1 MRPFLGQTWA
11 VPDHSER
18 KLATVLFADLV
29 DSTAA
34 AGEQDPERTRA
45 RLERFYDAM
54 SAEIETAGGTVEK
67 FAGDAVMAAFGAP
80 EALEDHAERALHT
93 ALAMQRRLEAV
104 FAGDLSLRIG
114 VNTGEVVAGRPR
126 EGSSFV
132 SGDAVNVAARLEQAA
147 EPGEILAGE
156 RTVSAV
162 RGAFEFGEPKTVE
175 AKGKAGGVACRPL
188 VRALSL
194 MRTRGVGGLAR
205 AFVGRDEQLDV
216 LQAAYHR
223 AVDGSHPVLVTILG
237 DAGVGKTRLVRE
249 LWEEL
254 AETKPEP
261 LRRTGR
267 CLAYGQGIT
276 YWPLGEVLK
285 EHLGILES
293 DSPDAVR
300 HRLNEREILGLT
312 LGLDVAG
319 DLHPLAAQDR
329 LHAAWIA
336 FVSELAAER
345 PLVMLIE
352 DVHWAEQPLLDLIE
366 RLGRDVAG
374 PLLLLATARPD
385 FVAGRTGWGGRVD
398 SETVW
403 LEPLPA
409 DAAGSLVDSLLTSKL
424 PARVRELIV
433 ERAEGNPFFVEE
445 VLEGLIDAGIL
456 ERENGGW
463 RANDLPP
470 GFEIP
475 DSVQAVLAARIDLL
489 EEAEKAALQAAAV
502 IGRIFWTGPVY
513 ELVEGLAPDL
523 HLLETRDFI
532 RQRAG
537 SSLAGEVEYAF
548 KHALT
553 REVAYGSLTKARRAQ
568 LHTQFA
574 DWLERLG
581 EGRDEHAPLLAHH
594 YAEAVKPEDVDVAW
608 PDGGPDLE
616 RARAKAVQWL
626 RRAAEV
632 AISRYEIDDGIVLL
646 ERAAVLEPVRREQAL
661 IWRRVGDA
669 FALKFDSDAF
679 VSAMQHSLELTDE
692 PQERAE
698 TYSRLAFVS
707 ASRSGMFQS
716 HPTRELSEEWSSLAI
731 AGTAAGSPTHVRAL
745 IAQALWGDN
754 EEVALE
760 ASTLAEQLG
769 DPELQSYAWDARG
782 SAEFRKGKFEAA
794 HQSELRR
801 FDYAGEV
808 TDPDHIHDMYISAI
822 TPTVAVGR
830 IREAR
835 RLAAENDELVAGL
848 TPHHRLHGIACVT
861 EVEELAGNWERIR
874 ELETRVEVTVAEN
887 RATPCVRNERS
898 LLLCAA
904 AAEILGD
911 RDRSLELEAA
921 ADGPQT
927 VGLGMTFGGPRL
939 RLALARQDVD
949 ALEELLAG
957 QDWYSRQNWFLLP
970 GAAAR
975 LDALAVVGSEEA
987 IQAEALPAHEGY
999 LEPFMLRALGVTRG
1013 DDRLIA
1019 QADDRFRALGLDW
1032 HAGQTEALIR
1042 FRNTAFG

>member
-1 MRPFLGQTWA
+1 MRLFLGQTWDVA
-11 VPDHSER
+11 DHSER

-34 AGEQDPERTRA
+34 AGDQDPERTRA

-54 SAEIETAGGTVEK
+54 TAEIEAAGGTVEK

-104 FAGDLSLRIG
+104 FAGELSLRIG

-147 EPGEILAGE
+147 EPGEILAGA

-175 AKGKAGGVACRPL
+175 VKGKAGGVACRRL

-205 AFVGRDEQLDV
+205 AFIGRDEQLD
-216 LQAAYHR
+216 LLRAAYRR
-223 AVDGSHPVLVTILG
+223 AVEGSHPVLVTILG
-237 DAGVGKTRLVRE
+237 DPGVGKTRLVRE
-249 LWEEL
+249 LWEQL
-254 AETKPEP
+254 ADEDPEP

-312 LGLDVAG
+312 LGLDVVG

-336 FVSELAAER
+336 FLSDLTTER
-345 PLVMLIE
+345 PLVLLIE
-352 DVHWAEQPLLDLIE
+352 DVHWAEPPLLDLIE
-366 RLGRDVAG
+366 RIGRDATG
-374 PLLLLATARPD
+374 ALLLLATARPD
-385 FVAGRTGWGGRVD
+385 FAAGRTGWGSRVD
-398 SETVW
+398 SETIW
-403 LEPLPA
+403 LEPLEA
-409 DAAGSLVDSLLTSKL
+409 DTAGSLVDSLLASEL
-424 PARVRELIV
+424 PSEVRDLIV

-445 VLEGLIDAGIL
+445 VLESLIDAGVL
-456 ERENGGW
+456 ERVNGGW

-502 IGRIFWTGPVY
+502 IGRVFWTGPVY
-513 ELVEGLAPDL
+513 ELVADLAPDL
-523 HLLETRDFI
+523 HLLENRDFI
-532 RQRAG
+532 RQRTG

-553 REVAYGSLTKARRAQ
+553 REVAYGSLTKARRTA

-594 YAEAVKPEDVDVAW
+594 YAEAVRPEDVDVAW
-608 PDGGPDLE
+608 PDGGSELE
-616 RARAKAVQWL
+616 RVRAKAVQWL

-646 ERAAVLEPVRREQAL
+646 QRAAALEPARPQQAL
-661 IWRRVGDA
+661 IWRRIGRA
-669 FALKFDSDAF
+669 YALKFDSDAF
-679 VSAMQHSLELTDE
+679 IDAMQHSIELTDD

-698 TYSRLAFVS
+698 TYAHLAFQS

-716 HPTRELSEEWSSLAI
+716 HPTRGLSEEWSALAV
-731 AGTAAGSPTHVRAL
+731 AGAAAGSPTHVRAL
-745 IAQALWGDN
+745 VAQALWGG

-760 ASTLAEQLG
+760 ASNLAERLG
-769 DPELQSYAWDARG
+769 DPELRSYAWDARG
-782 SAEFRKGKFEAA
+782 SAAFRKGDFEAA
-794 HQSELRR
+794 HTFEMRR
-801 FDYAGEV
+801 FDLLDEV
-808 TDPDHIHDMYISAI
+808 TDPDHIHDMYISSI
-822 TPTVAVGR
+822 TPTVAIGR
-830 IREAR
+830 ISEAR
-835 RLAAENDELVAGL
+835 RLAAENDRLVAHL
-848 TPHHRLHGIACVT
+848 TAHHRVHGIACVM
-861 EVEELAGNWERIR
+861 EVEELVGNWERIR
-874 ELETRVEVTVAEN
+874 ELEARIELTVAEN
-887 RATPCVRNERS
+887 RATPCLRNGRS
-898 LLLCAA
+898 LLVCAA

-911 RDRSLELEAA
+911 RNRSRELETD
-921 ADGPQT
+921 ADELQAT
-927 VGLGMTFGGPRL
+927 GLGVTFGGPRL
-939 RLALARQDVD
+939 RLALAREDLGTLQ
-949 ALEELLAG
+949 ELLADN
-957 QDWYSRQNWFLLP
+957 DWYSRQNWFLLP

-987 IQAEALPAHEGY
+987 IQQVLVRTGY
-999 LEPFMLRALGVTRG
+999 LEPFMLRALGLVRK
-1013 DDRLIA
+1013 DDGLLA
-1019 QADDRFRALGLDW
+1019 QADERFRALGLDW
-1032 HAGQTEALIR
+1032 HADQTEALIR
-1042 FRNTAFG
+1042 FRNTAAG

>member
-1 MRPFLGQTWA
+1 M
-11 VPDHSER
+11 PDHSER
-18 KLATVLFADLV
+18 KLASVMFADLV

-54 SAEIETAGGTVEK
+54 SAEIAAAGGTVEK

-93 ALAMQRRLEAV
+93 ALAMQRRLQTV
-104 FAGDLSLRIG
+104 FAGQLSLRIG

-126 EGSSFV
+126 DGSSFV

-147 EPGEILAGE
+147 EPGEILVGE
-156 RTVSAV
+156 RTVAAV
-162 RGAFEFGEPKTVE
+162 RGAFEFDEPKTVE

-188 VRALSL
+188 LRSLSL

-205 AFVGRDEQLDV
+205 AFVGRDEQLD
-216 LQAAYHR
+216 LLRAAYRR
-223 AVDGSHPVLVTILG
+223 AVERSHPVLVTILG

-249 LWEEL
+249 LWEQL
-254 AETKPEP
+254 ADGEPEP

-300 HRLNEREILGLT
+300 HRLDERQILGLT
-312 LGLDVAG
+312 LGLDVVG

-329 LHAAWIA
+329 LHAAWIS
-336 FVSELAAER
+336 FVSDLTAER
-345 PLVMLIE
+345 PLVLLIE

-366 RLGRDVAG
+366 RIGRDATG
-374 PLLLLATARPD
+374 PLLLLTTARPD
-385 FVAGRTGWGGRVD
+385 FVAGRTGWGSRVD
-398 SETVW
+398 SETIW
-403 LEPLPA
+403 LEPLPVET
-409 DAAGSLVDSLLTSKL
+409 AGELVDSLLASVL
-424 PARVRELIV
+424 SREVRELIV

-445 VLEGLIDAGIL
+445 VLESLIDAGVL
-456 ERENGGW
+456 ERFNGGW
-463 RANDLPP
+463 RANNLPP

-502 IGRIFWTGPVY
+502 IGRVFWTGPVY

-574 DWLERLG
+574 DWLEQLG

-594 YAEAVKPEDVDVAW
+594 YAEAVRPEDVDVAW

-616 RARAKAVQWL
+616 RVREKAVQWL

-646 ERAAVLEPVRREQAL
+646 ERATALEHDRLELAR
-661 IWRRVGDA
+661 IWRDVGRA
-669 FALKFDSDAF
+669 HALKFDSDAF
-679 VSAMQHSLELTDE
+679 VKAMQHSLELTDQPRE
-692 PQERAE
+692 SAE
-698 TYSRLAFVS
+698 TYADLAFQ
-707 ASRSGMFQS
+707 AAGRSGMWR
-716 HPTRELSEEWSSLAI
+716 TRPVPELVQEWSSRAI
-731 AGTAAGSPTHVRAL
+731 AGAEVGGPTYVRAL
-745 IAQALWGDN
+745 IARAMWGLD
-754 EEVALE
+754 ETAGPE
-760 ASTLAEQLG
+760 ASALADQLG
-769 DPELQSYAWDARG
+769 DPELRSFAWDALG
-782 SAEFRKGKFEAA
+782 VSAFNDGDYETA
-794 HQSELRR
+794 HTLEMRR
-801 FDYAGEV
+801 FELLGDV
-808 TDPDHIHDMYISAI
+808 TDPDHIHDMHISAI
-822 TPTVAVGR
+822 PTIVAVGR
-830 IREAR
+830 IPEAR
-835 RLAAENDELVAGL
+835 RLAAENDVLVARL
-848 TPHHRLHGIACVT
+848 TPHHRVHGIACVT

-874 ELETRVEVTVAEN
+874 ELEPRIELTVAEN
-887 RATPCVRNERS
+887 LATPCIRNARS
-898 LLLCAA
+898 LLVCAA

-911 RDRSLELEAA
+911 RDRSRALEAEADELA
-921 ADGPQT
+921 AT
-927 VGLGMTFGGPRL
+927 RLGVALGGPRM
-939 RLALARQDVD
+939 RLALARADIDV
-949 ALEELLAG
+949 LRTLLG
-957 QDWYSRQNWFLLP
+957 ESDWYSRQTWFVLP
-970 GAAAR
+970 GAAVR
-975 LDALAVVGSEEA
+975 LDVLAVFGTEQTIGSDDM
-987 IQAEALPAHEGY
+987 PAPNGY
-999 LEPFMLRALGVTRG
+999 LEPFMLRALGIVRG
-1013 DDRLIA
+1013 DEELVT
-1019 QADDRFRALGLDW
+1019 QADERFRALGLDW
-1032 HAGQTEALIR
+1032 HADQTEALIR
-1042 FRNTAFG
+1042 FRNRVAAAPG

>member
-1 MRPFLGQTWA
+1 

-54 SAEIETAGGTVEK
+54 SAEIEAAGGTVEK

-104 FAGDLSLRIG
+104 FTGELSLRIG

-205 AFVGRDEQLDV
+205 AFVGRDEQLGL
-216 LQAAYHR
+216 LQTAFRR
-223 AVDGSHPVLVTILG
+223 AVDGSHPALVTILG

-249 LWEEL
+249 LWEQL
-254 AETKPEP
+254 AEAKPEP

-300 HRLNEREILGLT
+300 HRLDEREILGLT

-319 DLHPLAAQDR
+319 DLHPLAAQDH

-336 FVSELAAER
+336 FVSELTAER
-345 PLVMLIE
+345 PVVILIE

-398 SETVW
+398 SETMW

-409 DAAGSLVDSLLTSKL
+409 DAAGSLVDSLLATEL
-424 PARVRELIV
+424 PSDVRQLIV

-445 VLEGLIDAGIL
+445 VIESLIDARIL

-463 RANDLPP
+463 RANELPP

-502 IGRIFWTGPVY
+502 IGRVFWTGPVY

-553 REVAYGSLTKARRAQ
+553 REVAYGSLTKATRAQ

-581 EGRDEHAPLLAHH
+581 ESRDQLAPLLAHH

-608 PDGGPDLE
+608 PDGGPELE
-616 RARAKAVQWL
+616 RVRAKAVQWL

-661 IWRRVGDA
+661 IWRRIGDA
-669 FALKFDSDAF
+669 NALKFDSDAF
-679 VSAMQHSLELTDE
+679 VSAMQHSLELTDA

-698 TYSRLAFVS
+698 TYAQLAFQT

-716 HPTRELSEEWSSLAI
+716 HPARALSEEWSALAI
-731 AGTAAGSPTHVRAL
+731 AGAEAGSPTHVRAL
-745 IAQALWGDN
+745 IAQALWGD

-760 ASTLAEQLG
+760 ANRLAERLG
-769 DPELQSYAWDARG
+769 DPELRSYAWDARG
-782 SAEFRKGKFEAA
+782 AAEFRKGDFAAA
-794 HQSELRR
+794 HNSELHR
-801 FDYAGEV
+801 FDLVSEV
-808 TDPDHIHDMYISAI
+808 TDPDHLHDMYISAI

-830 IREAR
+830 IQEAR

-848 TPHHRLHGIACVT
+848 TPHHRVHGIACVM

-874 ELETRVEVTVAEN
+874 ELEGRIELTVAEN
-887 RATPCVRNERS
+887 RATPCLRNGRS
-898 LLLCAA
+898 LLVCAA

-911 RDRSLELEAA
+911 SDRSHELEAE
-921 ADGPQT
+921 ADELQAT
-927 VGLGMTFGGPRL
+927 GLGVTFDGPRL
-939 RLALARQDVD
+939 RLALARGDFGT
-949 ALEELLAG
+949 LEKLLVG
-957 QDWYSRQNWFLLP
+957 DDWFSRQNWFLLP

-975 LDALAVVGSEEA
+975 LDALAVMGSEEA
-987 IQAEALPAHEGY
+987 IDAERLPARGGY
-999 LEPFMLRALGVTRG
+999 LEPFRLRALGAARN
-1013 DDRLIA
+1013 DRHLIA
-1019 QADDRFRALGLDW
+1019 EADERFRALGLDW
-1032 HAGQTEALIR
+1032 HAAQTEALVR
-1042 FRNTAFG
+1042 FRNSVG

>member
-1 MRPFLGQTWA
+1 M
-11 VPDHSER
+11 PDHSER

-54 SAEIETAGGTVEK
+54 SAEIEAAGGTVEK

-104 FAGDLSLRIG
+104 FAGELSLRIG

-126 EGSSFV
+126 EGNSFV

-162 RGAFEFGEPKTVE
+162 RGAFEFGEPRTVE
-175 AKGKAGGVACRPL
+175 AKGKADGVASRPL

-205 AFVGRDEQLDV
+205 AFVGREEQLD
-216 LQAAYHR
+216 LLNAAYHR
-223 AVDGSHPVLVTILG
+223 AVEGSHPVLITILG
-237 DAGVGKTRLVRE
+237 DPGVGKTRLVRE
-249 LWEEL
+249 LWEQL
-254 AETKPEP
+254 AEEDPEP

-300 HRLNEREILGLT
+300 NRLNEREILGLT
-312 LGLDVAG
+312 LGLDVVG
-319 DLHPLAAQDR
+319 NLHPLAAQDR

-336 FVSELAAER
+336 FLSDLTAER
-345 PLVMLIE
+345 PLVLLIE
-352 DVHWAEQPLLDLIE
+352 DVHWAEPPLLDLIE
-366 RLGRDVAG
+366 RIGRDATG

-385 FVAGRTGWGGRVD
+385 FTAGRTGWGGRVD
-398 SETVW
+398 SETIW

-409 DAAGSLVDSLLTSKL
+409 ETAGELVDSLLASVL
-424 PARVRELIV
+424 SREVRELIV

-445 VLEGLIDAGIL
+445 VLESLIDAGVL
-456 ERENGGW
+456 ERVNGGW
-463 RANDLPP
+463 RANELPP

-489 EEAEKAALQAAAV
+489 AEAEKAALQAAAV
-502 IGRIFWTGPVY
+502 IGRVFWAGPIY
-513 ELVEGLAPDL
+513 ELVPDLAPDL

-532 RQRAG
+532 RQRPG

-553 REVAYGSLTKARRAQ
+553 REVAYETLTKARRAQ

-574 DWLERLG
+574 EWLERLG

-594 YAEAVKPEDVDVAW
+594 YAEAVRPEDVDVAW
-608 PDGGPDLE
+608 PDDGPDLE
-616 RARAKAVQWL
+616 RAREKAVQWL

-646 ERAAVLEPVRREQAL
+646 ERATALEHDRTELAR
-661 IWRRVGDA
+661 IWREIGRA
-669 FALKFDSDAF
+669 HALKYDSDAF
-679 VSAMQHSLELTDE
+679 VKAMQRSLELTDDPGE
-692 PQERAE
+692 GAE
-698 TYSRLAFVS
+698 TYADLAFQ
-707 ASRSGMFQS
+707 AAGRSGMWK
-716 HPTRELSEEWSSLAI
+716 TRVVPELVQDWSSRAI
-731 AGTAAGSPTHVRAL
+731 ADAEIAGPTHVRAL
-745 IAQALWGDN
+745 IALALWGLDEN
-754 EEVALE
+754 AGPE
-760 ASTLAEQLG
+760 ASAMADRLG
-769 DPELQSYAWDARG
+769 DPELRSFASDALG
-782 SAEFRKGKFEAA
+782 VSAFNKGDFKTA
-794 HQSELRR
+794 HTWEMRR
-801 FDYAGEV
+801 FDLLGEV

-822 TPTVAVGR
+822 PATVAVGR
-830 IREAR
+830 IPEAR
-835 RLAAENDELVAGL
+835 RLAQENDELVARL
-848 TPHHRLHGIACVT
+848 TPHHRVHGIACVT

-874 ELETRVEVTVAEN
+874 ELEPRIEVTVAQN
-887 RATPCVRNERS
+887 LATPCIRNARS
-898 LLLCAA
+898 LLVCAA
-904 AAEILGD
+904 AAEVLGD
-911 RDRSLELEAA
+911 HDRSRALEAN
-921 ADGPQT
+921 ADDLSAMRGG
-927 VGLGMTFGGPRL
+927 VAIGGPRI
-939 RLALARQDVD
+939 RLALARGDVG
-949 ALEELLAG
+949 ALRSILAES
-957 QDWYSRQNWFLLP
+957 DW
-970 GAAAR
+970 
-975 LDALAVVGSEEA
+975 
-987 IQAEALPAHEGY
+987 
-999 LEPFMLRALGVTRG
+999 
-1013 DDRLIA
+1013 
-1019 QADDRFRALGLDW
+1019 
-1032 HAGQTEALIR
+1032 
-1042 FRNTAFG
+1042 

>member
-1 MRPFLGQTWA
+1 

-54 SAEIETAGGTVEK
+54 SAEIQAAGGTVEK

-104 FAGDLSLRIG
+104 FAGELSVRIG

-126 EGSSFV
+126 AGSSFV

-147 EPGEILAGE
+147 EPGQILAGE

-162 RGAFEFGEPKTVE
+162 RGAFEFGEPQTVE
-175 AKGKAGGVACRPL
+175 AKGKTGGVACRPL
-188 VRALSL
+188 LRALSL

-205 AFVGRDEQLDV
+205 AFVGRDEQLD
-216 LQAAYHR
+216 LLKAAYHR
-223 AVDGSHPVLVTILG
+223 AVEGSHPVLVTILG

-249 LWEEL
+249 LWEQL
-254 AETKPEP
+254 ADDEPEP

-300 HRLNEREILGLT
+300 RRLDEREILGLT
-312 LGLDVAG
+312 LGLDVVG

-329 LHAAWIA
+329 LHAAWIS
-336 FVSELAAER
+336 FVSDLSTER
-345 PLVMLIE
+345 PLVLLIE

-366 RLGRDVAG
+366 RIGRDATG

-398 SETVW
+398 SETIW

-409 DAAGSLVDSLLTSKL
+409 ETAGSLVDSLLAGEL
-424 PARVRELIV
+424 PSGVRELIV

-445 VLEGLIDAGIL
+445 VLESLIDAGVL

-463 RANDLPP
+463 RANELPP

-489 EEAEKAALQAAAV
+489 GEAEKAALQAAAV
-502 IGRIFWTGPVY
+502 IGRVFWTGPVY
-513 ELVEGLAPDL
+513 ELVVGLAPDL

-532 RQRAG
+532 RQRTG

-548 KHALT
+548 KHTLT
-553 REVAYGSLTKARRAQ
+553 REVAYGSLTKSRRAQ

-574 DWLERLG
+574 DWLEHLG

-594 YAEAVKPEDVDVAW
+594 YAEAVRPENVDVAW
-608 PDGGPDLE
+608 PDSGPDLD
-616 RARAKAVQWL
+616 RARKKAVQWL

-632 AISRYEIDDGIVLL
+632 AISRYEIDHGIVLL
-646 ERAAVLEPVRREQAL
+646 ERATALEHDRPELAR
-661 IWRRVGDA
+661 IWRDIGRA
-669 FALKFDSDAF
+669 HALKFDSDAF
-679 VSAMQHSLELTDE
+679 VKAMQHSLELTDQPRE
-692 PQERAE
+692 SAE
-698 TYSRLAFVS
+698 TYADLAFQ
-707 ASRSGMFQS
+707 AAGRSGMWR
-716 HPTRELSEEWSSLAI
+716 TRVVPELVQEWSARAI
-731 AGTAAGSPTHVRAL
+731 ADAEIGGPTYVRAL
-745 IAQALWGDN
+745 IARAMWGLDDN
-754 EEVALE
+754 AGPE
-760 ASTLAEQLG
+760 ASALADRLG
-769 DPELQSYAWDARG
+769 DPELRSFAWDALG
-782 SAEFRKGKFEAA
+782 VSAFNKGDYEMA
-794 HQSELRR
+794 HTWEMRR
-801 FDYAGEV
+801 FDLLGEV
-808 TDPDHIHDMYISAI
+808 TDPDHIHDMHISAI
-822 TPTVAVGR
+822 PATVAVGG
-830 IREAR
+830 IPEAR
-835 RLAAENDELVAGL
+835 RLALENDEVVARL
-848 TPHHRLHGIACVT
+848 TPHHRVHGISCVA

-874 ELETRVEVTVAEN
+874 ELEPRIEVTVAQN
-887 RATPCVRNERS
+887 RATPCIRNARS
-898 LLLCAA
+898 LLVCAA

-911 RDRSLELEAA
+911 HDRSRALEAE
-921 ADGPQT
+921 ADDLSAMRRG
-927 VGLGMTFGGPRL
+927 VALGGPRI
-939 RLALARQDVD
+939 RLALARADFVG
-949 ALEELLAG
+949 LRSILVEG
-957 QDWYSRQNWFLLP
+957 GWHSRQTWFVLP
-970 GAAAR
+970 SSAVR
-975 LDALAVVGSEEA
+975 LDALAVIGSEQTIGSEDM
-987 IQAEALPAHEGY
+987 PAANSY
-999 LEPFMLRALGVTRG
+999 LEPFMLRARAIVRG
-1013 DDRLIA
+1013 DDGLLT
-1019 QADDRFRALGLDW
+1019 QADERFRALGLDW
-1032 HAGQTEALIR
+1032 HADQTETLIR
-1042 FRNTAFG
+1042 FRNRAAAAPR

>member
-1 MRPFLGQTWA
+1 M
-11 VPDHSER
+11 PDNSER

-54 SAEIETAGGTVEK
+54 SAEIEGAGGTIEK

-80 EALEDHAERALHT
+80 GALEDHAERALHT

-104 FAGDLSLRIG
+104 FAGELSLRIG

-147 EPGEILAGE
+147 EPGEILTGE

-175 AKGKAGGVACRPL
+175 AKGKAGGVACRRL

-205 AFVGRDEQLDV
+205 AFVGRDEQLHL
-216 LQAAYHR
+216 LQAAYRR
-223 AVDGSHPVLVTILG
+223 AVEGSRPVLVTILG

-249 LWEEL
+249 LWEQP
-254 AETKPEP
+254 AEEEPEP

-300 HRLNEREILGLT
+300 RRLDEREILGLT
-312 LGLDVAG
+312 LGLDVVG

-336 FVSELAAER
+336 FVSELTAER
-345 PLVMLIE
+345 PLVLLIE
-352 DVHWAEQPLLDLIE
+352 DVHWAEPPLLDLIE
-366 RLGRDVAG
+366 RIGRDATG

-385 FVAGRTGWGGRVD
+385 FAAGRTGWGGRVD
-398 SETVW
+398 SETIW
-403 LEPLPA
+403 LEPLEA
-409 DAAGSLVDSLLTSKL
+409 DAAGSLVDSLLASEL
-424 PARVRELIV
+424 PGEVRDLIV

-445 VLEGLIDAGIL
+445 VLESLIDAGVL
-456 ERENGGW
+456 ERVNGGW

-502 IGRIFWTGPVY
+502 IGRVFWTGPIY
-513 ELVEGLAPDL
+513 ELVADLAPDL
-523 HLLETRDFI
+523 HLLENRDFI
-532 RQRAG
+532 RQRTG

-553 REVAYGSLTKARRAQ
+553 REVAYGSLTKARRAE

-594 YAEAVKPEDVDVAW
+594 YAEAVRPEDVDVAW
-608 PDGGPDLE
+608 PDGGPELE
-616 RARAKAVQWL
+616 RVRVKAVQWL

-646 ERAAVLEPVRREQAL
+646 ERAAALEPARPEQAL
-661 IWRRVGDA
+661 IWQRIGRTY
-669 FALKFDSDAF
+669 ALKFDGDAF
-679 VSAMQHSLELTDE
+679 VAAMQRSLELTDD
-692 PQERAE
+692 PRERAE
-698 TYSRLAFVS
+698 TYATLAFQT
-707 ASRSGMFQS
+707 ASRSGMWQRRPAS
-716 HPTRELSEEWSSLAI
+716 ELVQEWSSLAI
-731 AGTAAGSPTHVRAL
+731 AGAEAGSPTHV
-745 IAQALWGDN
+745 QALLARAMWGLDEN
-754 EEVALE
+754 AALE
-760 ASTLAEQLG
+760 ASTLAERLG
-769 DPELQSYAWDARG
+769 DPELRSYAWDARG
-782 SAEFRKGKFEAA
+782 VRAFNNGEFETAYTW
-794 HQSELRR
+794 EMRR
-801 FDYAGEV
+801 FDLLGEI
-808 TDPDHIHDMYISAI
+808 TDPDHIHDMHLSSI
-822 TPTVAVGR
+822 TPNVAVGR

-835 RLAAENDELVAGL
+835 RLAAENDELAARL
-848 TPHHRLHGIACVT
+848 TPHHRLHGVASVT

-874 ELETRVEVTVAEN
+874 ELEPRIKRTVAEN
-887 RATPCVRNERS
+887 RATPCVRNARS
-898 LLLCAA
+898 LLVCAA

-911 RDRSLELEAA
+911 RDRSRELEAD
-921 ADGPQT
+921 ADELQGEGFG
-927 VGLGMTFGGPRL
+927 VTFHGPRM
-939 RLALARQDVD
+939 RLALAREDVG
-949 ALEELLAG
+949 ALQELL
-957 QDWYSRQNWFLLP
+957 DDTEWYSRQSWFLLP
-970 GAAAR
+970 GAAVR
-975 LDALAVVGSEEA
+975 LDVLAVIGDEQA
-987 IQAEALPAHEGY
+987 IQSEDLLARTGY
-999 LEPFMLRALGVTRG
+999 LEPFMLRALGIIREDEG
-1013 DDRLIA
+1013 LIA
-1019 QADDRFRALGLDW
+1019 QADDRFRALRLDW
-1032 HAGQTEALIR
+1032 HADQSEALIR
-1042 FRNTAFG
+1042 FRNSAGR

>member
-1 MRPFLGQTWA
+1 
-11 VPDHSER
+11 VSDHSER

-34 AGEQDPERTRA
+34 AGDQDPERTRA

-54 SAEIETAGGTVEK
+54 SAEIEAAGGTVEK

-93 ALAMQRRLEAV
+93 ALAMQRRLDAV
-104 FAGDLSLRIG
+104 FAGELSLRIG

-156 RTVSAV
+156 RTVAAV
-162 RGAFEFGEPKTVE
+162 RGAFEFGEPRTVE

-205 AFVGRDEQLDV
+205 AFVGRDEQLGL
-216 LQAAYHR
+216 LQGAYRR
-223 AVDGSHPVLVTILG
+223 AVEGSHPVLVTILG
-237 DAGVGKTRLVRE
+237 DPGVGKTRLVRE
-249 LWEEL
+249 LWEQL
-254 AETKPEP
+254 ADTKPEP

-293 DSPDAVR
+293 DSADTVR
-300 HRLNEREILGLT
+300 HRLDEREILGLT

-329 LHAAWIA
+329 LHAAWITFA
-336 FVSELAAER
+336 SDLTAER

-366 RLGRDVAG
+366 RLGRDVDG

-385 FVAGRTGWGGRVD
+385 FVAGRTGWGSRVD
-398 SETVW
+398 SETMW

-409 DAAGSLVDSLLTSKL
+409 EAAGSLVDSLLTTKL
-424 PARVRELIV
+424 PAGVRELIV

-445 VLEGLIDAGIL
+445 VLESLIDAGIL

-463 RANDLPP
+463 RANELPP

-489 EEAEKAALQAAAV
+489 AEAEKTALQAAAV
-502 IGRIFWTGPVY
+502 IGRVFWTGPIY
-513 ELVEGLAPDL
+513 ELVGGLAPDL

-532 RQRAG
+532 RQRAS

-608 PDGGPDLE
+608 PEGGPDLE

-632 AISRYEIDDGIVLL
+632 AISRYEIDDGIELL
-646 ERAAVLEPVRREQAL
+646 ERAAATEAVRREQAL
-661 IWRRVGDA
+661 IWRRIGDA
-669 FALKFDSDAF
+669 NALKFDSDAF
-679 VSAMQHSLELTDE
+679 VSAMQHSLELTDD

-698 TYSRLAFVS
+698 TYAQLAFQT

-716 HPTRELSEEWSSLAI
+716 QPARELSQEWSSLAI
-731 AGTAAGSPTHVRAL
+731 AGAVSGSPTHVRAL
-745 IAQALWGDN
+745 IARALWGD
-754 EEVALE
+754 EAVALE
-760 ASTLAEQLG
+760 ANTLAERLG
-769 DPELQSYAWDARG
+769 DPELRSYAWDARG
-782 SAEFRKGKFEAA
+782 AAEFRRGEFEAA
-794 HQSELRR
+794 HKSELHR
-801 FDYAGEV
+801 FDFVGEV
-808 TDPDHIHDMYISAI
+808 NDPDHLHDMYISAI
-822 TPTVAVGR
+822 TPTVAVGQ
-830 IREAR
+830 IEEAR

-848 TPHHRLHGIACVT
+848 TPHHRLHGIACVI
-861 EVEELAGNWERIR
+861 EVEELAGNWERIG
-874 ELETRVEVTVAEN
+874 ELESRIQLAVAEN
-887 RATPCVRNERS
+887 RATPCLRNGRS
-898 LLLCAA
+898 LLISAS

-911 RDRSLELEAA
+911 RDRGRELEAEA
-921 ADGPQT
+921 GELQAS
-927 VGLGMTFGGPRL
+927 GLGVTFDGPRL
-939 RLALARQDVD
+939 RLALVRQDFG
-949 ALEELLAG
+949 ALEKLLAG

-975 LDALAVVGSEEA
+975 LDALAVIGSEEA
-987 IQAEALPAHEGY
+987 IEAESLPAHYGY
-999 LEPFMLRALGVTRG
+999 LEPFRLRALGAARS
-1013 DDRLIA
+1013 DQQLIA
-1019 QADDRFRALGLDW
+1019 QADERFRALGLGW
-1032 HAGQTEALIR
+1032 HAAQTEVLAG
-1042 FRNTAFG
+1042 FRNSVR

>member
-1 MRPFLGQTWA
+1 

-54 SAEIETAGGTVEK
+54 SAEIEGAGGTVEK

-104 FAGDLSLRIG
+104 FAGALSLRIG

-162 RGAFEFGEPKTVE
+162 RGAFEFDEPRTVE
-175 AKGKAGGVACRPL
+175 AKGKAGGVACRSL

-194 MRTRGVGGLAR
+194 TRTRGVGGLAR
-205 AFVGRDEQLDV
+205 AFVGREEQVHL
-216 LQAAYHR
+216 LQAAYRR
-223 AVDGSHPVLVTILG
+223 AVERSHPVLVTIFG
-237 DAGVGKTRLVRE
+237 DPGVGKTRLVRE
-249 LWEEL
+249 LWEQL
-254 AETKPEP
+254 ADEEPEP
-261 LRRTGR
+261 LPRTGR

-300 HRLNEREILGLT
+300 HRLKEREILGLT
-312 LGLDVAG
+312 LGLDVVG

-336 FVSELAAER
+336 FLSDLTAAR
-345 PLVMLIE
+345 PLVLLIE
-352 DVHWAEQPLLDLIE
+352 DVHWAEPPLLDLVE
-366 RLGRDVAG
+366 RIGRDATG

-385 FVAGRTGWGGRVD
+385 FAGGRTGWGGRVD
-398 SETVW
+398 SETIW

-409 DAAGSLVDSLLTSKL
+409 ETAGELVDSLLASVL
-424 PARVRELIV
+424 SREVRELIV

-445 VLEGLIDAGIL
+445 VLESLIDAGVL
-456 ERENGGW
+456 ERVNGGW
-463 RANDLPP
+463 RANGLPP

-489 EEAEKAALQAAAV
+489 AEAEKAALQAAAV
-502 IGRIFWTGPVY
+502 IGRVFWTGPVY
-513 ELVEGLAPDL
+513 ELVADLAPDL

-532 RQRAG
+532 RQRTG

-553 REVAYGSLTKARRAQ
+553 REVAYGSLTKARRAE

-594 YAEAVKPEDVDVAW
+594 YAEAVRPEDVDVAW
-608 PDGGPDLE
+608 PDDGPDLE
-616 RARAKAVQWL
+616 RVRAKAVQWL
-626 RRAAEV
+626 RRAADV

-646 ERAAVLEPVRREQAL
+646 ERAASLEATRRERAL
-661 IWRRVGDA
+661 IWRRIGGA
-669 FALKFDSDAF
+669 YALKFDSDAF
-679 VSAMQHSLELTDE
+679 VDAMQHSLELTDDAR
-692 PQERAE
+692 ERAE
-698 TYSRLAFVS
+698 TYADLAFQT

-716 HPTRELSEEWSSLAI
+716 HPARELSREWSSLAI
-731 AGTAAGSPTHVRAL
+731 AGAPAGSSAHVRAL
-745 IAQALWGDN
+745 IAQGLWGDDD
-754 EEVALE
+754 VALE

-769 DPELQSYAWDARG
+769 DPELRSYAWDARG
-782 SAEFRKGKFEAA
+782 SAEFRKGEFEAA
-794 HQSELRR
+794 HNSEMRR
-801 FDYAGEV
+801 FDFLGDV

-830 IREAR
+830 IQEAR
-835 RLAAENDELVAGL
+835 RLAAENDDIVARL
-848 TPHHRLHGIACVT
+848 TPHHRVHGIACVM

-874 ELETRVEVTVAEN
+874 ELEARIALTVAEN
-887 RATPCVRNERS
+887 RATPCVRNARS
-898 LLLCAA
+898 LLVCSV

-911 RDRSLELEAA
+911 RNRSRELEAD
-921 ADGPQT
+921 ADEPLAT
-927 VGLGMTFGGPRL
+927 GLGMAFGGPRL
-939 RLALARQDVD
+939 RLALARQDFATLD
-949 ALEELLAG
+949 ELLADK
-957 QDWYSRQNWFLLP
+957 DWYSRQTWFLLP

-987 IQAEALPAHEGY
+987 IGAEALPARNGY
-999 LEPFMLRALGVTRG
+999 LEPFMLRALGLARS
-1013 DDRLIA
+1013 DHRLIA
-1019 QADDRFRALGLDW
+1019 QADERFRALRLDW
-1032 HAGQTEALIR
+1032 HADQTEALIR
-1042 FRNTAFG
+1042 FRAALG